1 MVAYRSRLSNISL
14 HVVVHVLDHMQKTA
28 YVSITSCHN
37 RRKLAKI
44 PSFAIWIKLEHE
56 EEKVVKMDLA
66 RRAGETSTHQC
77 TFRGE
82 PANTAVEAQ
91 GNAAQAALTF
101 LCTRSNIVIDGYNYA
116 ALRTATA
123 SPLFDQQW
131 ANTRERQLS
140 RTRQQLAEL
149 HNEYTN
155 KMKALRK
162 SASSSLSSSQ
172 CRHT

>member
-56 EEKVVKMDLA
+56 EEKVVCPGQDGSRTK
-66 RRAGETSTHQC
+66 STHQC

-82 PANTAVEAQ
+82 PANTAAEAQ